1 MIHKYLHFARHS
13 LTTPLHCPSTA
24 TLLAFFAALHPTSE
38 LSSDTFALFLPPCT
52 PLRNPSGDTFALF
65 CRPTP
70 PVGTLRRHFCPFLP
84 PETSLRNPSGDTFA
98 LFRHPTPPVG
108 TLKRHFCP
116 FLPPDISLRRFQT
129 TLWTTS
135 VTLKACN
142 QYSRIAQSAHP
153 SHLKRHSTDND
164 QVTIPGVNIIAHLK
178 VKEPSTVP
186 PIGAPPFQVRNTT
199 RTWNCIYPIII
210 KLQF

>member
-1 MIHKYLHFARHS
+1 MSTTIPSPMIHKYLHFARHS
-13 LTTPLHCPSTA
+13 LTTPLPHHSTA
-24 TLLAFFAALHPTSE
+24 SLSAFFAALYPTSE
-38 LSSDTFALFLPPCT
+38 LFSNAFGLFRRQT
-52 PLRNPSGDTFALF
+52 S
-65 CRPTP
+65 
-70 PVGTLRRHFCPFLP
+70 PVGTLR
-84 PETSLRNPSGDTFA
+84 
-98 LFRHPTPPVG
+98 
-108 TLKRHFCP
+108 RHFCP

-135 VTLKACN
+135 VTLKVCN
-142 QYSRIAQSAHP
+142 QYSQIAQSAHP

>member
-13 LTTPLHCPSTA
+13 LTTPLHHHSTA
-24 TLLAFFAALHPTSE
+24 SLSAFFAALHPTSE
-38 LSSDTFALFLPPCT
+38 LFSNAFGLFRRQT
-52 PLRNPSGDTFALF
+52 S
-65 CRPTP
+65 

-84 PETSLRNPSGDTFA
+84 PNISRRNPQATLLPFFAARNLTSEPFSDT
-98 LFRHPTPPVG
+98 LD
-108 TLKRHFCP
+108 HFCHLASMQP
-116 FLPPDISLRRFQT
+116 IFPD
-129 TLWTTS
+129 
-135 VTLKACN
+135 
-142 QYSRIAQSAHP
+142 SAAAHL
-153 SHLKRHSTDND
+153 SHLKQYSPDND
-164 QVTIPGVNIIAHLK
+164 QVTVQGVNIITHLK

>member
-1 MIHKYLHFARHS
+1 MSTTIPSPMIHKYLHFARHS
-13 LTTPLHCPSTA
+13 LTTPLPHHSTA
-24 TLLAFFAALHPTSE
+24 SLSAFFAALHPTSE
-38 LSSDTFALFLPPCT
+38 LSSNAF
-52 PLRNPSGDTFALF
+52 GLF
-65 CRPTP
+65 CRPAP
-70 PVGTLRRHFCPFLP
+70 HFGTLRRHFCPFLP
-84 PETSLRNPSGDTFA
+84 PDS
-98 LFRHPTPPVG
+98 
-108 TLKRHFCP
+108 
-116 FLPPDISLRRFQT
+116 SLRRFQT

-135 VTLKACN
+135 VTLKVCY
-142 QYSRIAQSAHP
+142 QYSQIAQSTHP

>member
-13 LTTPLHCPSTA
+13 LTTPLPHHSTA
-24 TLLAFFAALHPTSE
+24 SLSAFFAALHPTSE
-38 LSSDTFALFLPPCT
+38 LFGNTF
-52 PLRNPSGDTFALF
+52 GLF
-65 CRPTP
+65 CRPAP
-70 PVGTLRRHFCPFLP
+70 HFGTLKRHFCSFLP

-108 TLKRHFCP
+108 TLRRHFCP
-116 FLPPDISLRRFQT
+116 FLPPETSLRRFQT

-135 VTLKACN
+135 VTLKVCN
-142 QYSRIAQSAHP
+142 QYSQIAQSTHP

>member
-13 LTTPLHCPSTA
+13 LTTPLHHHSTA
-24 TLLAFFAALHPTSE
+24 SLSAFFAALHPTSE
-38 LSSDTFALFLPPCT
+38 LFSNAFGLFRCQT
-52 PLRNPSGDTFALF
+52 S
-65 CRPTP
+65 

-84 PETSLRNPSGDTFA
+84 PETSLQNPSA
-98 LFRHPTPPVG
+98 
-108 TLKRHFCP
+108 
-116 FLPPDISLRRFQT
+116 

-135 VTLKACN
+135 VTLKVCN
-142 QYSRIAQSAHP
+142 QYSQIAQSTHP

-164 QVTIPGVNIIAHLK
+164 QVTVQGVNIITHLK

>member
-13 LTTPLHCPSTA
+13 LTTPLHSPSTA
-24 TLLAFFAALHPTSE
+24 TLLAFFAAQHPTSE
-38 LSSDTFALFLPPCT
+38 LFSNAFGLFRRQT
-52 PLRNPSGDTFALF
+52 S
-65 CRPTP
+65 
-70 PVGTLRRHFCPFLP
+70 PVGTLRRHFWPFSP

-108 TLKRHFCP
+108 TIRRHFCP
-116 FLPPDISLRRFQT
+116 FLPPETSLRRFQT

-135 VTLKACN
+135 VTLKVCN
-142 QYSRIAQSAHP
+142 QYSQIAQSTHP

>member
-1 MIHKYLHFARHS
+1 MSTTIPSPMIHKYLHFARHS
-13 LTTPLHCPSTA
+13 LTTPLHSPSTA

-38 LSSDTFALFLPPCT
+38 LSSDTFALF
-52 PLRNPSGDTFALF
+52 RH
-65 CRPTP
+65 PTP

-84 PETSLRNPSGDTFA
+84 PETP
-98 LFRHPTPPVG
+98 
-108 TLKRHFCP
+108 
-116 FLPPDISLRRFQT
+116 LRRFQT

-135 VTLKACN
+135 VTLKVCN
-142 QYSRIAQSAHP
+142 QYSQIAQSTHP

-186 PIGAPPFQVRNTT
+186 PIGAPLFQVRNTT

>member
-52 PLRNPSGDTFALF
+52 P
-65 CRPTP
+65 
-70 PVGTLRRHFCPFLP
+70 
-84 PETSLRNPSGDTFA
+84 LRNPSGDTFA

>member
-13 LTTPLHCPSTA
+13 LTTPLPHHSTA
-24 TLLAFFAALHPTSE
+24 SLSAFFAALHPTSE
-38 LSSDTFALFLPPCT
+38 LFSNAFD
-52 PLRNPSGDTFALF
+52 LF
-65 CRPTP
+65 CRPAP
-70 PVGTLRRHFCPFLP
+70 HFGTLKRHFCPFLP
-84 PETSLRNPSGDTFA
+84 PDISLRNPSGDTFA

-108 TLKRHFCP
+108 TLRRHFCH

-135 VTLKACN
+135 VTLKVCN
-142 QYSRIAQSAHP
+142 QYSQIAQSTHP

>member
-1 MIHKYLHFARHS
+1 MSTTIPSPMIHKYLHFARHS
-13 LTTPLHCPSTA
+13 LTTPLHSPSTA
-24 TLLAFFAALHPTSE
+24 TLLVFFAALHPTSE
-38 LSSDTFALFLPPCT
+38 LSSDTFALFRHPKPH
-52 PLRNPSGDTFALF
+52 F
-65 CRPTP
+65 
-70 PVGTLRRHFCPFLP
+70 GTLR
-84 PETSLRNPSGDTFA
+84 
-98 LFRHPTPPVG
+98 
-108 TLKRHFCP
+108 RHFCP

-135 VTLKACN
+135 VTLKVCN
-142 QYSRIAQSAHP
+142 QYSQIAQSTHP
-153 SHLKRHSTDND
+153 SHLKRHSADND

>member
-13 LTTPLHCPSTA
+13 LTTPLHSPSTA
-24 TLLAFFAALHPTSE
+24 TLLAFFAAQH
-38 LSSDTFALFLPPCT
+38 
-52 PLRNPSGDTFALF
+52 PLRNSSA
-65 CRPTP
+65 
-70 PVGTLRRHFCPFLP
+70 HFWPFLP
-84 PETSLRNPSGDTFA
+84 PETSLQNPSA
-98 LFRHPTPPVG
+98 
-108 TLKRHFCP
+108 
-116 FLPPDISLRRFQT
+116 

-135 VTLKACN
+135 VTLKVCN
-142 QYSRIAQSAHP
+142 QYSQIAQSTHP

-164 QVTIPGVNIIAHLK
+164 QVTVQGVNIITHLK

>member
-1 MIHKYLHFARHS
+1 MSTTIPSPMIHKYLHFARHS
-13 LTTPLHCPSTA
+13 LTTHLHSTFTA
-24 TLLAFFAALHPTSE
+24 TLLAFFAAQHPTSE
-38 LSSDTFALFLPPCT
+38 LFSNAF
-52 PLRNPSGDTFALF
+52 GLF
-65 CRPTP
+65 CRPAP
-70 PVGTLRRHFCPFLP
+70 HF
-84 PETSLRNPSGDTFA
+84 
-98 LFRHPTPPVG
+98 G

-116 FLPPDISLRRFQT
+116 FLPPDTSLRRFQT

-135 VTLKACN
+135 VTLKVCN
-142 QYSRIAQSAHP
+142 QYSQIAQSTHP

-164 QVTIPGVNIIAHLK
+164 QVTISGVNIIAHLK

>member
-1 MIHKYLHFARHS
+1 MSTTIPSPMIHKYLHFARHS
-13 LTTPLHCPSTA
+13 LTTPLPHHSTA
-24 TLLAFFAALHPTSE
+24 SLSAFFAALHPTSE
-38 LSSDTFALFLPPCT
+38 LSSNAFGLFRRQT
-52 PLRNPSGDTFALF
+52 S
-65 CRPTP
+65 

-84 PETSLRNPSGDTFA
+84 PDS
-98 LFRHPTPPVG
+98 
-108 TLKRHFCP
+108 
-116 FLPPDISLRRFQT
+116 SLRRFQT

-135 VTLKACN
+135 VTLKVCY
-142 QYSRIAQSAHP
+142 QYSQIAQSTHP

-186 PIGAPPFQVRNTT
+186 PISAPPFQVRNTT

>member
-13 LTTPLHCPSTA
+13 LTTPLHHHSTA
-24 TLLAFFAALHPTSE
+24 SLSAFFAAQHPTSE
-38 LSSDTFALFLPPCT
+38 PSS
-52 PLRNPSGDTFALF
+52 DTFALF
-65 CRPTP
+65 CRPTS
-70 PVGTLRRHFCPFLP
+70 PVGTLRRHFCPFW
-84 PETSLRNPSGDTFA
+84 
-98 LFRHPTPPVG
+98 
-108 TLKRHFCP
+108 
-116 FLPPDISLRRFQT
+116 PPDISLRRFQT

-135 VTLKACN
+135 VTLKVCN
-142 QYSRIAQSAHP
+142 QYSQIAQSTHP
-153 SHLKRHSTDND
+153 SHLKRHSTDNE

>member
-1 MIHKYLHFARHS
+1 MSTTIPSPMIHKYLHFARHS
-13 LTTPLHCPSTA
+13 LTTPLPHHSTA
-24 TLLAFFAALHPTSE
+24 SLSAFFAALHPTSE
-38 LSSDTFALFLPPCT
+38 LSSNAF
-52 PLRNPSGDTFALF
+52 GLF
-65 CRPTP
+65 CRPAP
-70 PVGTLRRHFCPFLP
+70 HFGTLRRHFCPFLP
-84 PETSLRNPSGDTFA
+84 PDS
-98 LFRHPTPPVG
+98 
-108 TLKRHFCP
+108 
-116 FLPPDISLRRFQT
+116 SLRRFQT

-135 VTLKACN
+135 VTLKVCY
-142 QYSRIAQSAHP
+142 QYSQIAQSTHP

-164 QVTIPGVNIIAHLK
+164 QVTIPGVNIITHLK

>member
-13 LTTPLHCPSTA
+13 LTAPLPHHSTA
-24 TLLAFFAALHPTSE
+24 SLSAFFAALHPTSE
-38 LSSDTFALFLPPCT
+38 PFGNALGLFRRRHLLSE
-52 PLRNPSGDTFALF
+52 PSGDTFALF
-65 CRPTP
+65 CRPKP
-70 PVGTLRRHFCPFLP
+70 PVGTLRRHFGPLALP
-84 PETSLRNPSGDTFA
+84 CTSHRGVP
-98 LFRHPTPPVG
+98 
-108 TLKRHFCP
+108 
-116 FLPPDISLRRFQT
+116 T
-129 TLWTTS
+129 TLWPIS
-135 VTLKACN
+135 VTLQVCN
-142 QYSRIAQSAHP
+142 QYPQIAQSTHQ
-153 SHLKRHSTDND
+153 SHLKRHPPDND

>member
-1 MIHKYLHFARHS
+1 MSTTIPSPMIHKYLHFARHS
-13 LTTPLHCPSTA
+13 LTTPLPHHSTA
-24 TLLAFFAALHPTSE
+24 SLSAFFAAPHPTSE
-38 LSSDTFALFLPPCT
+38 LSSNAFGLFRCQT
-52 PLRNPSGDTFALF
+52 S
-65 CRPTP
+65 
-70 PVGTLRRHFCPFLP
+70 PVGTLRRHFWPF
-84 PETSLRNPSGDTFA
+84 S
-98 LFRHPTPPVG
+98 
-108 TLKRHFCP
+108 
-116 FLPPDISLRRFQT
+116 PPDISLRRFQT
-129 TLWTTS
+129 TLWTIS
-135 VTLKACN
+135 VTLQVCN
-142 QYSRIAQSAHP
+142 QYSQIAQSTHP

>member
-13 LTTPLHCPSTA
+13 LTTPLHHHSTA
-24 TLLAFFAALHPTSE
+24 SLSAFFAALHPTSE
-38 LSSDTFALFLPPCT
+38 LFSNAFGLFRRQTSPI
-52 PLRNPSGDTFALF
+52 
-65 CRPTP
+65 
-70 PVGTLRRHFCPFLP
+70 GTLWRHFCPFLP
-84 PETSLRNPSGDTFA
+84 PDISLRNPSGDTFA

-108 TLKRHFCP
+108 TLRRHFCH

-135 VTLKACN
+135 VTLKVCN
-142 QYSRIAQSAHP
+142 QYSQIAQSTHP

>member
-1 MIHKYLHFARHS
+1 MSTTIPSPMIHKYLHFARHS
-13 LTTPLHCPSTA
+13 LTTPLPHHSTA
-24 TLLAFFAALHPTSE
+24 SLSAFFAAQHPTSE
-38 LSSDTFALFLPPCT
+38 LFSNAFGLFRCQT
-52 PLRNPSGDTFALF
+52 S
-65 CRPTP
+65 
-70 PVGTLRRHFCPFLP
+70 PVGTLR
-84 PETSLRNPSGDTFA
+84 
-98 LFRHPTPPVG
+98 
-108 TLKRHFCP
+108 RHFCP

-135 VTLKACN
+135 VTLKVCN
-142 QYSRIAQSAHP
+142 QYSQIAQSTHP
-153 SHLKRHSTDND
+153 SHLKRHSTDNG